1 VLAALEKRYGPK
13 GLRVLGFPC
22 NDFANEEPDDLPTIC
37 AFMKRQFGAT
47 YRMYGKVRCVDPG
60 MHPLYAWLTSQP
72 PRPGKVG
79 WNFAKFLIG
88 RDGAFLGRWAPD
100 TAPDARIVTSAIEKA
115 LMAPPPR

>member
-1 VLAALEKRYGPK
+1 
-13 GLRVLGFPC
+13 
-22 NDFANEEPDDLPTIC
+22 
-37 AFMKRQFGAT
+37 MKRQFGAT

-88 RDGAFLGRWAPD
+88 RDGEFLGRWSPD

-115 LMAPPPR
+115 LMVPPPR